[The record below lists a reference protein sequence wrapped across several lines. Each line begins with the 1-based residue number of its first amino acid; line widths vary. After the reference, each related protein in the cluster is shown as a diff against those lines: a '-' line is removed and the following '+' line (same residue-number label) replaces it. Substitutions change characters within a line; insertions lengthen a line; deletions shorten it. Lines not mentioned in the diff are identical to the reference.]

1 MYVGREIFIA
11 IMTKHILIILIPF
24 LFLSSCKPDDKPEP
38 SIINLPSH
46 FPEPVYKWTNNKLS
60 LEKINL
66 GRDLF
71 YDPILS
77 IDSTIHCGTC
87 HAIEHGFADHNS
99 SVSFGVEGRAGKR
112 NSPGLANLIWYKN
125 FNWDGGV
132 LNLETQPVA
141 PIELHFEMAETM
153 SNVLKKLNN
162 SPKYKQDFKTAFGSS
177 QITSAY
183 LLKSLAQFMSKMI
196 SSNSKY
202 DKYLRSEV
210 MLNNFE
216 MEGLELFKANC
227 SSCHAGVL
235 QTNFDFANNGL
246 TENKNTDF
254 GRYEITLNEEDKWK
268 FRIPSL
274 RNVSLTYPYMH
285 DGSVFNLKT
294 VIKLYSNGNDKI
306 KDSRIPQDGFKF
318 TAAQQDALYNF
329 LLTLTDY
336 QFISNPDL
344 APAF

>member
-1 MYVGREIFIA
+1 MKKLF
-11 IMTKHILIILIPF
+11 LPFLLIPI
-24 LFLSSCKPDDKPEP
+24 LFLSSCKSDDKPEP
-38 SIINLPSH
+38 SIIPLPKH

-77 IDSTIHCGTC
+77 VDSTIHCGTC
-87 HAIEHGFADHNS
+87 HAIEHAFADHNTAL
-99 SVSFGVEGRAGKR
+99 SFGVEGRVGKR

-125 FNWDGGV
+125 LNWDGGII
-132 LNLETQPVA
+132 NIETLPVA
-141 PIELHFEMAETM
+141 PIELHFEMAETL

-162 SPKYKQDFKTAFGSS
+162 STKYKQAFKTAFGSS
-177 QITSAY
+177 EISSADM
-183 LLKSLAQFMSKMI
+183 LKSLAQFMSSMI

-202 DKYLRSEV
+202 DKYLRGEV
-210 MLNNFE
+210 QLNNFE

-235 QTNFDFANNGL
+235 QSNFGFANNGL
-246 TENKNTDF
+246 TEKKDSDF
-254 GRYEITLNEEDKWK
+254 GRYLITLNEDDKWK

-274 RNVSLTYPYMH
+274 RNVAITYPYMH
-285 DGSVFNLKT
+285 DGSIFSLKT
-294 VIKLYSNGNDKI
+294 VIKLYSNGNNEI

-329 LLTLTDY
+329 LLTLTD
-336 QFISNPDL
+336 FEFMSNPDL
-344 APAF
+344 APLY

>member
-1 MYVGREIFIA
+1 MIKNITLV
-11 IMTKHILIILIPF
+11 F
-24 LFLSSCKPDDKPEP
+24 LTSISLLFSCKSEDKPES
-38 SIINLPSH
+38 SIINLPKH

-77 IDSTIHCGTC
+77 VDSTIHCGTC

-99 SVSFGVEGRAGKR
+99 ALSFGVEGRVGKR

-132 LNLETQPVA
+132 LNLETQPIA

-162 SPKYKQDFKTAFGSS
+162 STKYKQDFKTAFGSENIS
-177 QITSAY
+177 SAN
-183 LLKSLAQFMSKMI
+183 LLKSLAQFMSSMI

-202 DKYLRSEV
+202 DKYLKGET

-216 MEGLELFKANC
+216 KEGLDLFKANC

-235 QTNFDFANNGL
+235 QTNFGFANNGL
-246 TENKNTDF
+246 TDKKDCDF
-254 GRYEITLNEEDKWK
+254 GRYLITLEEQDKWK

-274 RNVSLTYPYMH
+274 RNVAITYPYMH
-285 DGSVFNLKT
+285 DGSIFSLKS
-294 VIKLYSNGNDKI
+294 VIKLYSNGTDEITDN
-306 KDSRIPQDGFKF
+306 RIPQGGFKF

-336 QFISNPDL
+336 QFLANPDL
-344 APAF
+344 GPPF